1 MDLPNILNLNSRGP
15 AAAAV
20 DQPLQQYG
28 EVNGRPMSDT
38 GPERGMSPHVSD
50 LTSRFAP
57 RSATHFSGMS
67 MTSAPPLQQP
77 FPMVP
82 NPYPTPTE
90 GMENGYVQTQEEQ
103 QLQNGDM
110 GAESAAAAK
119 AFRCGTCSKAFARRS
134 DLARH
139 GTLIF
144 LRNHSDPLRN

>member
-1 MDLPNILNLNSRGP
+1 MDLPNILNLNNRGP
-15 AAAAV
+15 AAAAAAAAA

-28 EVNGRPMSDT
+28 EVNGRSISD
-38 GPERGMSPHVSD
+38 PVSERGMSPHVSD

-57 RSATHFSGMS
+57 RSASHFSGMS
-67 MTSAPPLQQP
+67 MTSAPHLQQP

-82 NPYPTPTE
+82 NPYPTPTD
-90 GMENGYVQTQEEQ
+90 GMENGYVQAQEEQ
-103 QLQNGDM
+103 QLQNGDI

-139 GTLIF
+139 GELSA
-144 LRNHSDPLRN
+144 LGNDS